1 MTVTT
6 ATQVGGEGWGPR
18 GFQADLARSGSFSG
32 STGETPDHLTLDARV
47 LGTLI
52 ALGADMPGFMDE
64 LVGEFV
70 DSVQRHTSGMRLAVL
85 HADAEGLIFS
95 AHSLKGTCGIIG
107 ARRMAA
113 LSRQVEEKA
122 YAGGD
127 ETLPLIV
134 RLEIEYAA
142 VRVALA
148 AAITA
153 ATSRRP

>member
-1 MTVTT
+1 M
-6 ATQVGGEGWGPR
+6 
-18 GFQADLARSGSFSG
+18 
-32 STGETPDHLTLDARV
+32 PDYPTLDASV
-47 LGTLI
+47 VGTLV
-52 ALGADMPGFMDE
+52 ALGADVPGFISE

-85 HADAEGLIFS
+85 HGDAEGLIFS

-142 VRVALA
+142 VRTALD
-148 AAITA
+148 AAISAA
-153 ATSRRP
+153 ATSLRP